1 MGRCRASA
9 RIIPRC
15 AEYFVS
21 QAAAERLFGV
31 VKTTVLRVSAS
42 KKLVATEL
50 VLKDHSI
57 FSRKLFL
64 K

>member
-1 MGRCRASA
+1 MGRSISVRQDNATLRRVLRS
-9 RIIPRC
+9 P
-15 AEYFVS
+15 
-21 QAAAERLFGV
+21 AAAERLFGV